1 MSSQPANEQAMTPSI
16 EEIASE
22 VSSILLRRLNVHRS
36 SADIVKLLQVV
47 FLTRAEVAELLRV
60 KPATIDTWVSRK
72 LIPVRYA
79 NGYNKSEPRFLL
91 SEILAWTL
99 PADDPHASYRLA
111 HATACKIAN
120 SNRPAAVSSRK
131 EE

>member
-1 MSSQPANEQAMTPSI
+1 MSSQPADEQAIIASV

-22 VSSILLRRLNVHRS
+22 VASILLRRLNVHRS

-72 LIPVRYA
+72 IIPVRYA

-91 SEILAWTL
+91 SEILSWTL
-99 PADDPHASYRLA
+99 PANDPHAGYRLA
-111 HATACKIAN
+111 HATACRIAN
-120 SNRPAAVSSRK
+120 SNRPAAVTSRK

>member
-1 MSSQPANEQAMTPSI
+1 MSSQPTTEQAMSASV

-22 VSSILLRRLNVHRS
+22 VASILLRRLNVHRS

-72 LIPVRYA
+72 IIPVRYA

-111 HATACKIAN
+111 HATACKMAN
-120 SNRPAAVSSRK
+120 SNRPAAVTSRK

>member
-1 MSSQPANEQAMTPSI
+1 MSSQQANGQAMNPSI

-22 VSSILLRRLNVHRS
+22 VSSILLRRLNAHRS

-72 LIPVRYA
+72 IIPVRYA

-91 SEILAWTL
+91 PEILAWML
-99 PADDPHASYRLA
+99 PVDDPHASYRLA

>member
-1 MSSQPANEQAMTPSI
+1 MSSQPATEQAMIPSI

-22 VSSILLRRLNVHRS
+22 VSSILVRRLNVHRS

-60 KPATIDTWVSRK
+60 KPATIDTWISRK
-72 LIPVRYA
+72 IIPVRYA

-99 PADDPHASYRLA
+99 PADDLHASYRLA

-120 SNRPAAVSSRK
+120 SNRPAAVNSRK
-131 EE
+131 ED

>member
-72 LIPVRYA
+72 IIPVRYA

-91 SEILAWTL
+91 PEILAWTL
-99 PADDPHASYRLA
+99 PEDDPHASYRLA

>member
-1 MSSQPANEQAMTPSI
+1 MSSQSTDEQAMIPSI

-22 VSSILLRRLNVHRS
+22 VASILLRRLNANRS
-36 SADIVKLLQVV
+36 SADITKLLQVV
-47 FLTRAEVAELLRV
+47 FLTRAEVAELLRL

-72 LIPVRYA
+72 IITMRYA

-99 PADDPHASYRLA
+99 PSDDPHASYRLA

-120 SNRPAAVSSRK
+120 SNRPAAVTSQK